1 MRKFAIFLI
10 LLFNLPVFAQVPP
23 IPKKLVNDYTQS
35 FLTSSEVMMLEQSVQ
50 QVKDSSNIVI
60 SIVIEKDLKGK
71 SEFDRS
77 LEFARGWG
85 VGDKNNNGV
94 LLYISQNDRAIFI
107 QTGRNV
113 EGFLPDALA
122 KRLIN
127 EVLIP
132 SFRNQQVYEGLQQSI
147 NFIASKGQGEFELHK
162 TTKKNISPLMI
173 AIIVMVIIIIISSIG
188 RGGRNG
194 RGGVGGP
201 GSMGTPFFPTYGGS
215 SWSGGGGFG
224 GSGGSW
230 GGFGGGGFGGGGA
243 GGRW

>member
-1 MRKFAIFLI
+1 MRKLSFFLI
-10 LLFNLPVFAQVPP
+10 LLFSLHGFAQVPP
-23 IPKKLVNDYTQS
+23 VPKKLVNDFTGS
-35 FLTSSEVMMLEQSVQ
+35 FLTPVEVSMLEQSVQ

-127 EVLIP
+127 EVIIP
-132 SFRNQQVYEGLQQSI
+132 SFRNQQVYEGLQQSV
-147 NFIASKGQGEFELHK
+147 NFIASKGQGEFELHEIK
-162 TTKKNISPLMI
+162 SKEISPIMV
-173 AIIVMVIIIIISSIG
+173 AIIVLVIIILISSIG
-188 RGGRNG
+188 RGGKNG
-194 RGGVGGP
+194 RGGIGGP
-201 GSMGTPFFPTYGGS
+201 GSLGTPFFPTHGGGS
-215 SWSGGGGFG
+215 WGGGGGFG